1 MKRIVTILILALVVL
16 AANAKEKETK
26 PVAADNGNTATTV
39 LTGSVTDINS
49 GESLVGVEVKIEGTD
64 LKTYTDFDG
73 KFTFSNVKP
82 GECKLVASYISY
94 QASAETVT
102 ANPKE
107 NKLDI
112 QLKPSL

>member
-1 MKRIVTILILALVVL
+1 VVVT
-16 AANAKEKETK
+16 ANAKEKETK
-26 PVAADNGNTATTV
+26 PATADTGNTATTV
-39 LTGSVTDINS
+39 LTGSVTDIHS

-82 GECKLVASYISY
+82 GEKKLVASYISY

-102 ANPKE
+102 ANSKE
-107 NKLDI
+107 NKLNI